1 MSINHHYLQLVYT
14 PLQALRTR
22 SRIIVK
28 RARGEGRC
36 NSNPVTGG
44 LSWDSRGVDTGEG
57 TEGAERVQRIP
68 DESRAYETGHET
80 SGLSFIT
87 PKASFM

>member
-1 MSINHHYLQLVYT
+1 
-14 PLQALRTR
+14 
-22 SRIIVK
+22 
-28 RARGEGRC
+28 
-36 NSNPVTGG
+36 
-44 LSWDSRGVDTGEG
+44 
-57 TEGAERVQRIP
+57 VQRIP